1 MLPTCLHLVQY
12 YLHILDNALFHI
24 FSGPLFANVEG
35 YAYLDLLVWGLSP
48 LSFLFL
54 RDKFK
59 SFFSNQKRGVRDKT
73 LKGIVA
79 LSIMIVTS
87 YFFLNY
93 SPMFNWNYFSRTF
106 NIEVGYFIFDMLIRT
121 FEVTLA
127 LLSYWWKSSTRNIN
141 RNNAKHIVSVS
152 T

>member
-1 MLPTCLHLVQY
+1 MLLASLHRIQY
-12 YLHILDNALFHI
+12 LNTNPDNALFHI

-54 RDKFK
+54 RDKFFN
-59 SFFSNQKRGVRDKT
+59 FFRNQSKGVRDKT
-73 LKGIVA
+73 FKGIII
-79 LSIMIVTS
+79 LSCVLFTS

-93 SPMFNWNYFSRTF
+93 SPIFNWNYFSRTF

-121 FEVTLA
+121 FEV
-127 LLSYWWKSSTRNIN
+127 
-141 RNNAKHIVSVS
+141 
-152 T
+152 